1 MRGEMAG
8 RGALVA
14 LPRRTRMRRRKLC
27 VRSGAVMV
35 FAVCVCM
42 CEEWSC
48 DGVRCVEWVCM
59 WG

>member
-35 FAVCVCM
+35 FAVCV
-42 CEEWSC
+42 WVGGG
-48 DGVRCVEWVCM
+48 DVKAFAVCVWV
-59 WG
+59 GGG